1 MTHGSTKRASAIAP
15 PTVGNVAVGFDVLGH
30 ALEGVGDR
38 VTVTRTAAS
47 VVRIISI
54 TGLEISLPLEA
65 DANTAG
71 RALIALLSSCP
82 SGTGFDVEIEKGIAF
97 GSGMGGSAASSVAAV
112 VAANATLD
120 VPLPMATLYHAA
132 MHGESAASG
141 SMHGDNVAP
150 ALLGGLVIAPSRGD
164 PVALPVP
171 AWLHAA
177 VVRPHFP
184 LETRASRAVLSHP
197 YQLPAFVEQSAAL
210 ALTLAGCFN
219 SDAALIRRGLRD
231 VLVEP
236 RRAAL
241 IPGFAKVKQAALDCD
256 ALGASISG
264 GGPSVF
270 GWFESRAAAERAA
283 TAMRAAFR
291 TVALESTALVSRVA
305 APGARVV
312 E

>member
-1 MTHGSTKRASAIAP
+1 MTPTRATAIAP

-30 ALEGVGDR
+30 ALVGGGDR
-38 VTVTRTAAS
+38 VSVTRTHS
-47 VVRIISI
+47 GVVRIVSI
-54 TGLEISLPLEA
+54 TGLNIELPRDA

-71 RALIALLSSCP
+71 RALIALLASCP
-82 SGTGFDVEIEKGIAF
+82 AGTGFDVEIEKGIAL

-112 VAANATLD
+112 VAANALLD
-120 VPLPMATLYHAA
+120 APLEMATLYHAA
-132 MHGESAASG
+132 MRGESAASG

-150 ALLGGLVIAPSRGD
+150 ALLGGLVIAPSKGD
-164 PVALPVP
+164 PVRVPVP

-184 LETRASRAVLSHP
+184 LETRASRAVLSEP
-197 YQLPAFVEQSAAL
+197 YQLRAFVEQSEAL

-219 SDAALIRRGLRD
+219 GDAALIRRGLRD

-241 IPGFAKVKQAALDCD
+241 IPGFARVKQAALDCG

-270 GWFESRAAAERAA
+270 GWFESIDDATRAAA
-283 TAMRAAFR
+283 AMRDAFR
-291 TVALESTALVSRVA
+291 SAALESTALVSPVA
-305 APGARVV
+305 APGAQVIG
-312 E
+312 